1 MRTTRMKTLAASLC
15 AATLIGLATPHAA
28 AQFVTSDS
36 AAFGE
41 DSLVTD
47 TTSGQTWLNLNVT
60 QGRSF
65 NDVLAALDSDPNLSA
80 FRLPS
85 APELQTLLTDAGFS
99 VNIPWGDL
107 SDPARLAANASFAN
121 AFVGQTVGGGELF
134 QGYYGVFPQPLPPGV
149 VAAWGASVF
158 VVPGSPVAPT
168 APTDQ
173 IRNPYGGGTVTQDP
187 GWATWLVSKNP
198 VTPVPEPS
206 TFVLTAGALGM
217 LALVAHRKMRR
228 EPRPRQASSR

>member
-1 MRTTRMKTLAASLC
+1 MQTARIKTLAASLC
-15 AATLIGLATPHAA
+15 AAALTALATPHAA
-28 AQFVTSDS
+28 AQFITSDS

-47 TTSGQTWLNLNVT
+47 TVSGQTWLNLNVT

-80 FRLPS
+80 FRLPD
-85 APELQTLLTDAGFS
+85 APEMNTLLTDAGFS

-121 AFVGQTVGGGELF
+121 AFVGQDVNGGELF
-134 QGYYGVFPQPLPPGV
+134 QGYYGIFHEPGPPGV
-149 VAAWGASVF
+149 VEAWGASVF

-173 IRNPYGGGTVTQDP
+173 IRVPYGGRTVTQDP

-198 VTPVPEPS
+198 IAPVPEPS

-228 EPRPRQASSR
+228 EPRPRQARIL

>member
-1 MRTTRMKTLAASLC
+1 MQTARMKMLAASLC
-15 AATLIGLATPHAA
+15 AAALTALATPHAV
-28 AQFVTSDS
+28 AQFITSDS

-47 TTSGQTWLNLNVT
+47 TVSGQTWLNLNVT

-80 FRLPS
+80 FRLPD
-85 APELQTLLTDAGFS
+85 ALEMNTLFTDAGFS
-99 VNIPWGDL
+99 INMPWGNVN
-107 SDPARLAANASFAN
+107 DPARLAANASFAN
-121 AFVGQTVGGGELF
+121 AFVGLDASGGERF
-134 QGYYGVFPQPLPPGV
+134 QGYYGVFSQPLPPGA
-149 VAAWGASVF
+149 VAAWGASVS
-158 VVPGSPVAPT
+158 VAPGSTT
-168 APTDQ
+168 AATAITDH

-198 VTPVPEPS
+198 VSPVPEPS

-228 EPRPRQASSR
+228 EPRPGQARIL